1 MGIGRSF
8 GRKKENGWRA
18 PGQFVVPRAIVMLRQ
33 GKENSVV
40 RLSPAKAFRQLYPQ
54 MTINQW
60 NPEFIQ
66 AAINGIENLIL
77 QVPVWQLT
85 CDMTED
91 AVKCLEAAIFPDT
104 TIKMR

>member
-1 MGIGRSF
+1 MACAWPVCGSSDICKRMDIS
-8 GRKKENGWRA
+8 
-18 PGQFVVPRAIVMLRQ
+18 VYAIVMLRQ

>member
-1 MGIGRSF
+1 
-8 GRKKENGWRA
+8 
-18 PGQFVVPRAIVMLRQ
+18 
-33 GKENSVV
+33 
-40 RLSPAKAFRQLYPQ
+40 